1 MTTDTPKSEE
11 RRRAATE
18 QAGAWLVEMR
28 SGRLSAGERGEF
40 VDWLRE
46 SPVHIMEMLRVS
58 QVDHALETF
67 TGWSETNSVMR
78 TADNIVRPNG
88 EWPRVQRQRARFKAA
103 SQAIAAGLA
112 VVAVAT
118 GIWFA
123 MRETG
128 AIVRTELAERREV
141 TLADGSVVS
150 VAPLSELRIRF
161 TADRRSIGLR
171 RGHVLFDVSPDQ
183 RRPFVVDAG
192 NTIVRA
198 VGTSFD
204 VDMGE
209 GTVRVTVIK
218 GRVLVEREGDSSG
231 KGFLRDSAAPDR
243 VQLAANEEVVVP
255 VEAPMDSVRTVN
267 GAAQAA
273 WATGTLVFEDETVAE
288 VVRRF
293 NLHNIRQIQILD
305 PQIAR
310 RRISGTFKA
319 SDPESF
325 VAFIRT
331 TRASSARDRPPILLE
346 LGSQ

>member
-1 MTTDTPKSEE
+1 MTIDTPNAEE

-18 QAGAWLVEMR
+18 QAAAWLVAMR
-28 SGRLSAGERGEF
+28 NGRLSAGERGEF

-58 QVDHALETF
+58 QVDHALEAF
-67 TGWSETNSVMR
+67 TGWGEMKPVVHTP
-78 TADNIVRPNG
+78 DNVVRPIG
-88 EWPRVQRQRARFKAA
+88 EGLRIPPRRGRFLTA
-103 SQAIAAGLA
+103 SQTIAAGLA
-112 VVAVAT
+112 VVVLAT
-118 GIWFA
+118 GGWFA
-123 MRETG
+123 LRENG

-161 TADRRSIGLR
+161 TADRRSIELR
-171 RGHVLFDVSPDQ
+171 KGHVLFDVSPDQ

-192 NTIVRA
+192 TTIVRA

-204 VDMGE
+204 VDRGE
-209 GTVRVTVIK
+209 GAVRVTVIK
-218 GRVLVEREGDSSG
+218 GRVLVARQDDTSGEG
-231 KGFLRDSAAPDR
+231 LARDSAAPDR
-243 VQLAANEEVVVP
+243 VQLATNEEVVVP
-255 VEAPMDSVRTVN
+255 AEAPMAAVRRVN

-305 PQIAR
+305 SQMAL

-331 TRASSARDRPPILLE
+331 TRSDSARDHPSILLE
-346 LGSQ
+346 SGRQ